1 MANLNPLMDPLNPY
15 HVPNGDNAII
25 SIVPIVLKG
34 NNYHAWSRAM
44 TMALTSKSKM
54 EFINGSL
61 SKPDVGDALLP
72 AWKKCNNMVLS
83 WIINSLDP
91 EIIQSVLW
99 IDIAKD
105 LWDDL
110 RDRYYQGDVFRIS
123 ELQEAVYALR
133 QGELSVTAYFTQLK
147 GLWQEL
153 ENFRPIPSCTC
164 ANQCNCKLIPTMKA
178 YIEGDYVIRFLK
190 GLNEQYFVVR
200 SQIMLMD
207 PLPTMS
213 KVFSLL
219 VQQER
224 QMNIIN
230 GGQHVLTAYSGTNG
244 RGNFKERNFKD
255 NNFQSAGRGRGRGQG
270 GKNQKVCSFC
280 GKNGHTVDTCYKK
293 HGYPPHLKKNY
304 AINNYV
310 AEHDDDADDR
320 QNMMSQREMGEGSS
334 LEFTPDQHKALL
346 DQPIE
351 NKFDIV
357 K

>member
-1 MANLNPLMDPLNPY
+1 SMANLNPLMDPLNPY

-110 RDRYYQGDVFRIS
+110 RDRYYQ
-123 ELQEAVYALR
+123 
-133 QGELSVTAYFTQLK
+133 VTAYFTQLK

-357 K
+357 KVTKTMIEHIIIKDTL